1 MMGFEPTTPG
11 TTIQCSNQ
19 LSYNHHLYFCGC
31 KDSIIFFNCTIATPA
46 FSEKFVL
53 FLSLSLVQGIRAH
66 SPSKH
71 GNS

>member
-1 MMGFEPTTPG
+1 
-11 TTIQCSNQ
+11 
-19 LSYNHHLYFCGC
+19 LYFCGC

-53 FLSLSLVQGIRAH
+53 FLSLFLVQGIRAR

-71 GNS
+71 GNF